1 MKYFI
6 FAVIFLFT
14 TILGSRE
21 MNAKAVHKVAI
32 FGGGCF
38 WCMEPP
44 FEQLDGVIE
53 VQAGYSGGEE
63 KNPSYSDVSSGKTGH
78 LESIQVVYDPDKISY
93 DELLDTYWRQID
105 PTDEGG
111 QFADRGNHYTSA
123 IFYFD
128 AEQKELA
135 EASKK
140 QLDASGIFDKPVVT
154 AIRKAMEFYPA
165 EEYHQDYYL
174 KNVLGYKAYKKG
186 SGRADF
192 IASVWKDKP
201 LHNYSR
207 PSDEELRTKLSDIQ
221 YKVTQKD
228 GTERAFD
235 NAYWDNKEAGIYVD
249 IVSGQPLFSSKD
261 KFDSKTGWPS
271 FTQPLVDKNVVTKL
285 DKSFF
290 SVRTE
295 ARSSGADSHLG
306 HVFEDGPKPTGL
318 RYCINS
324 AALEFVPVDALE
336 QRGYGDFVDDFK

>member
-1 MKYFI
+1 MKYI
-6 FAVIFLFT
+6 IVTVIFLFT
-14 TILGSRE
+14 VVLGSEE
-21 MNAKAVHKVAI
+21 MKANTMHKVAI

-63 KNPSYSDVSSGKTGH
+63 KNPAYSEVSSGKTGH

-93 DELLDTYWRQID
+93 DDLLDTYWRQID
-105 PTDEGG
+105 PTDDGG

-128 AEQKELA
+128 EQQKLLA

-140 QLDASGIFDKPVVT
+140 RLDSSGVFDKPVVT
-154 AIRKAMEFYPA
+154 TIRKAMEFYPA

-174 KNVLGYKAYKKG
+174 KNVLRYKAYKKG

-192 IASVWKDKP
+192 IDSVWKDKP
-201 LHNYSR
+201 SHGYSR
-207 PSDEELRTKLSDIQ
+207 PSEEELRTKLNDVQ
-221 YKVTQKD
+221 YKVTQEN

-249 IVSGQPLFSSKD
+249 VVSGEPLFSSKD

-271 FTQPLVDKNVVTKL
+271 FSQPLRDNNVIAKL
-285 DKSFF
+285 DKSLF
-290 SVRTE
+290 STRTE
-295 ARSSGADSHLG
+295 VRSSVADSHLG
-306 HVFEDGPKPTGL
+306 HVFEDGPEPTGL

-324 AALEFVPVDALE
+324 AALEFISVDALE
-336 QRGYGDFVDDFK
+336 QRGYGEFVGDFK